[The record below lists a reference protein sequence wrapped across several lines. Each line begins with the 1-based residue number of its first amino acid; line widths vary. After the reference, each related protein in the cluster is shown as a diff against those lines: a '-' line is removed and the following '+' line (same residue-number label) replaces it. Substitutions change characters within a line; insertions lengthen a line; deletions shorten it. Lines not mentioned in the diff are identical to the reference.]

1 MNIGYLF
8 RLLLRA
14 QQYAQ
19 KSKQAGDKRPVGTI
33 KKEIVSVYRKY
44 GIKAS
49 EYLSKGLGTLSDEE
63 RKEFLHK
70 RSIQEENLKK
80 YDENRRFL
88 AKYSG
93 LEWEKTR
100 KKRRQRKNAYIKHYH
115 MGKHCRV
122 QYGVIF
128 IAEHLH
134 DGKLV
139 IGDNVLFAR
148 DVDIDFTGDLVIGNG
163 VSFAEGSKVLTHDHD
178 FFGFYDDSELIPY
191 ATHRA
196 HNTPLTVKDNVL
208 IGARSIIMPGV
219 TEIGENSIIS
229 AGSIVTKPVPANCV
243 VSGNP
248 AKIVSK
254 IQVGSR
260 VLQYHVD

>member
-14 QQYAQ
+14 PQYAQ

-93 LEWEKTR
+93 MEWEKTR
-100 KKRRQRKNAYIKHYH
+100 KKRKQRKNAYIKYYH
-115 MGKHCRV
+115 MGKHCQV
-122 QYGVIF
+122 QYGVVL

-134 DGKLV
+134 EGKLT
-139 IGDNVLFAR
+139 IGDDVLFGR
-148 DVDIDFTGDLVIGNG
+148 EIDLDFTGDLTIGNG
-163 VSFAEGSKVLTHDHD
+163 VSLAEGCKILTHDHD
-178 FFGFYDDSELIPY
+178 YFGLFDDSELIPY

-196 HNTPLTVKDNVL
+196 HNTPLTIKDNVL
-208 IGARSIIMPGV
+208 IGARSIIMAGV
-219 TEIGENSIIS
+219 TEIGENAMIS
-229 AGSIVTKPVPANCV
+229 AGSVVTKPVPANSI

-248 AKIVSK
+248 AQIVGKISPK
-254 IQVGSR
+254 ARIYFRHGE
-260 VLQYHVD
+260 

>member
-1 MNIGYLF
+1 MKVSYWF
-8 RLLLRA
+8 RLLLKA
-14 QQYAQ
+14 SQYA
-19 KSKQAGDKRPVGTI
+19 KQSQEKGDKRSVGAI
-33 KKEIVSVYRKY
+33 RNDIVSLYTKY
-44 GIKAS
+44 GITAS
-49 EYLSKGLGTLSDEE
+49 EYLEKSIGTITNEAREQLLQL
-63 RKEFLHK
+63 RVKK
-70 RSIQEENLKK
+70 EENLKK

-260 VLQYHVD
+260 VLKYHVD